1 MANKLF
7 DKILDYIGLEE
18 TPLDEEMEDQEIED
32 VVEEP
37 VHELQETP
45 VPVRSRKGKIVN
57 MPSSNTMK
65 MIVFQPMSYEDT
77 QSVIDNLKN
86 RKPVVVNLETLD
98 LDVAQRVLDFMSGAV
113 YAINGTIQKVSRCIF
128 VLAPNN
134 VDVVGNIVP
143 DSQSSS
149 FIDLD
154 TEHDH

>member
-18 TPLDEEMEDQEIED
+18 TPLDEEVEDQEMED

-37 VHELQETP
+37 VQELQETP
-45 VPVRSRKGKIVN
+45 VPARSRKGKIVN
-57 MPSSNTMK
+57 MPSSNNMK

-86 RKPVVVNLETLD
+86 RKPVVVNLEALD

-134 VDVVGNIVP
+134 VDVVGNIGP
-143 DSQSSS
+143 ESQSNS

-154 TEHDH
+154 TESDS

>member
-7 DKILDYIGLEE
+7 GKILDYIGLEE
-18 TPLDEEMEDQEIED
+18 TPLEEEMEDQEVED

-37 VHELQETP
+37 ERELEETP

-86 RKPVVVNLETLD
+86 RKPVVVNLESLE
-98 LDVAQRVLDFMSGAV
+98 LDVAQRVLDFMSGAI

-134 VDVVGNIVP
+134 VDVVGNVVA

-149 FIDLD
+149 FINLD
-154 TEHDH
+154 TERDV

>member
-1 MANKLF
+1 MAKIF

-18 TPLDEEMEDQEIED
+18 TPLDEEAQDQPIDD

-37 VHELQETP
+37 VQEVQDVP
-45 VPVRSRKGKIVN
+45 VPARSRKGKIVN
-57 MPSSNTMK
+57 MPSSNNMK

-86 RKPVVVNLETLD
+86 RKPVVVNLEALD
-98 LDVAQRVLDFMSGAV
+98 LEVAQRVLDFMSGAI
-113 YAINGTIQKVSRCIF
+113 YAVNGTIQKVSRCIF

-134 VDVVGNIVP
+134 VDVVGNIAP
-143 DSQSSS
+143 EPHGNS

-154 TEHDH
+154 TDRDH